1 MLRTPS
7 GTIELG
13 HPLFLGERARLA
25 ALVDA
30 EGPEMLLIG
39 RREQR
44 SLNSWIHNLPTLT
57 GGKGRCTVR
66 IHRSDVSRLG
76 LEDGAG
82 RDVSSRVG
90 SITITVEASDDLMP
104 GVVSVPHGWGHDAP
118 GAQLRVAS
126 GQAGINANL
135 LSDEQVVDAPSGTTV
150 MNGIPVTVAPRSA
163 DRRTSRSGDRMR
175 PRGSGSC

>member
-13 HPLFLGERARLA
+13 HPLFLGESDRLV

-30 EGPEMLLIG
+30 EPPDLLLVG

-44 SLNSWIHNLPTLT
+44 SLNSWMHNLPTLT
-57 GGKGRCTVR
+57 GGKGRCTAR
-66 IHRSDVSRLG
+66 LHSSEISRLG
-76 LEDGAG
+76 LEDGEAAIL
-82 RDVSSRVG
+82 SSRVG
-90 SITITVEASDDLMP
+90 SVTITVEASDDLMP

-118 GAQLRVAS
+118 GAQLRVAA

-150 MNGIPVTVAPRSA
+150 LNGIPVTLTPA
-163 DRRTSRSGDRMR
+163 
-175 PRGSGSC
+175 